1 MIMEKEI
8 VTKQL
13 IATCINNKLHKDLIT
28 AGDIHWKMPDAS
40 GANWY
45 LEPKNR
51 NLDETL
57 KPVLTHV
64 EEIKTK
70 FIIKDEG

>member
-13 IATCINNKLHKDLIT
+13 IATCINNKLHKDLIS
-28 AGDIHWKMPDAS
+28 AGDIHWKTPDAS

-45 LEPKNR
+45 IEPKNKD
-51 NLDETL
+51 LDETL
-57 KPVLTHV
+57 QPVLTHV
-64 EEIKTK
+64 EDIKTK

>member
-13 IATCINNKLHKDLIT
+13 IATYINNKLHKDLIT
-28 AGDIHWKMPDAS
+28 AADIHWKKPDAS

-45 LEPKNR
+45 IEPKNKD
-51 NLDETL
+51 LDETL
-57 KPVLTHV
+57 QPVLTHV
-64 EEIKTK
+64 DDIKTK
-70 FIIKDEG
+70 FRIKDEG